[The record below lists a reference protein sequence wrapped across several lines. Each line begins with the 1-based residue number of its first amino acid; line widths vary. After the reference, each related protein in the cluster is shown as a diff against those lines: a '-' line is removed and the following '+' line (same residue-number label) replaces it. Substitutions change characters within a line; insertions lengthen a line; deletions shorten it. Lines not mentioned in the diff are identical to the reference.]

1 MFIYEVTEFSGNTF
15 IIPLPYLLESLLR
28 EINFLSISTNYSK
41 EVVRPYFSHLN
52 PDTISLLA
60 QKALV
65 LIDYTTN
72 NINLITRQSTTPQ
85 VVYTL

>member
-15 IIPLPYLLESLLR
+15 IIPLPYLLESLLW
-28 EINFLSISTNYSK
+28 EINFLSILTNSSN
-41 EVVRPYFSHLN
+41 EVVRPYFSDLN
-52 PDTISLLA
+52 LDTISLLA
-60 QKALV
+60 HQA
-65 LIDYTTN
+65 YSSTTTN